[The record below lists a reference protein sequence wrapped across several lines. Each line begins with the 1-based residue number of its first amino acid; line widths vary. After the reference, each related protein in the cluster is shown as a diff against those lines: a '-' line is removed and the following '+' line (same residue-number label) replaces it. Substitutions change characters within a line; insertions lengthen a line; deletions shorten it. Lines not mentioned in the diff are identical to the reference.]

1 MQRRAQKNAIFAKA
15 LFLRGKELELR
26 CTLQGRS
33 AFRLNARGRENSKQ
47 KINMYALKQ
56 TLFEEKKTTLGKITP
71 SAEQLQLGEES
82 FFSAAAQLMVRVEL
96 ENE

>member
-26 CTLQGRS
+26 CTLQESS
-33 AFRLNARGRENSKQ
+33 ASRLNARDRENSKQ

-56 TLFEEKKTTLGKITP
+56 TLFEEKKLHSGKLLP
-71 SAEQLQLGEES
+71 AQSSYAAGLRK
-82 FFSAAAQLMVRVEL
+82 FFLSSGATDGAS
-96 ENE
+96 

>member
-56 TLFEEKKTTLGKITP
+56 TLFEEKQKKLHSGKLLP
-71 SAEQLQLGEES
+71 AQSSCSWAKKV
-82 FFSAAAQLMVRVEL
+82 FSQQRR
-96 ENE
+96 N

>member
-26 CTLQGRS
+26 CTLQESS
-33 AFRLNARGRENSKQ
+33 ASRLNARDRENSKQ

-56 TLFEEKKTTLGKITP
+56 TLFEEKKLHSGKLLP
-71 SAEQLQLGEES
+71 AQSSCSWAKKV
-82 FFSAAAQLMVRVEL
+82 FSQQRR
-96 ENE
+96 N